1 MEQSNHSRSITPTHE
16 AEVYVD
22 VPKSNDETKTKVVTF
37 DTEPKPIKVS
47 FDTEPKAKTDPFFE
61 GSTAGVPGVEMDHT
75 KIDNKSGVGVEM
87 DQNNT
92 QPTLCASL
100 SSSRLYKRRMDATNN
115 V

>member
-1 MEQSNHSRSITPTHE
+1 MEQSQSQSQSTNQSI
-16 AEVYVD
+16 
-22 VPKSNDETKTKVVTF
+22 VV
-37 DTEPKPIKVS
+37 DTEPTPIKES
-47 FDTEPKAKTDPFFE
+47 FVEEPKAKTDPFYE